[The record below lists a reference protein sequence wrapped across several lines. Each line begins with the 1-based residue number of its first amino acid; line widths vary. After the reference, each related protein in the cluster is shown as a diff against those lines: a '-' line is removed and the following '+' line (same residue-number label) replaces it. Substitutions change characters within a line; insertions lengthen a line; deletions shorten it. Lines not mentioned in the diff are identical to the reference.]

1 MMWATSDEEASGP
14 VAVAVIWSFSGTL
27 HASLQSTKHLQA
39 RVSATTRRLPENHML
54 LMTAEVAQSMVLNTL
69 PFLDTPV
76 TTLQAVTLWRT
87 TKWMRAHK

>member
-1 MMWATSDEEASGP
+1 M
-14 VAVAVIWSFSGTL
+14 AVIWSFSGTL

-76 TTLQAVTLWRT
+76 TTLQRCYTLAHN
-87 TKWMRAHK
+87 KMDARAQMTCQRRKISCPFRRE